1 MVGMNDEQQK
11 ALDLYLESAT
21 IENDYKPL
29 TYQQLSDE
37 LKKVGITK
45 GKSTLQRW
53 GATFEFE
60 KRLEN
65 KLQTIMIDEDDKT
78 PEQKALSKAYKK
90 DAVTVERNSDL
101 MAMSY
106 EVLELIVEETLE
118 DARNGKHIGK
128 DRANFVKDV
137 ANLTAG
143 REDKLLDR
151 LANAGGDTLS
161 SDELKEEFEMIDVE
175 IEDE

>member
-1 MVGMNDEQQK
+1 MNDEQQK
-11 ALDLYLESAT
+11 ALDLYLKSAT

-29 TYQQLSDE
+29 TYQQLSEE
-37 LKKVGITK
+37 LKKNGITK

-78 PEQKALSKAYKK
+78 PEQKALSKVYKK

-106 EVLELIVEETLE
+106 DILEKFTEGVIE
-118 DARNGKHIGK
+118 DIEAKKPVSLDKIKITK
-128 DRANFVKDV
+128 DIAV
-137 ANLTAG
+137 LTAG